1 MRPQTNVP
9 PDHVMMPAV
18 YKVRNKRREIDGVST
33 ITLAPRSEG
42 NTLPPPAPGQFAM
55 LYAFGIGEIPIS
67 YSAMPHADDQLAF
80 TIRDMGATSAALTR
94 TKRGGAVGVR
104 GPFGAGWP
112 MDRLEGRDVLIVA
125 GGLGLA
131 PLRPVISALIATGH
145 KGRSV
150 HILYGARDPEAIL
163 FLKEIAK
170 WKAPPNVHCRITV
183 DTADPDWRGNVGLVT
198 QLIQETRLCP
208 DQTTALICGPEVMMR
223 FSAEALIEQ
232 GLPPKD
238 IWLSMERNM
247 KCAVGFCGH
256 CQFGGKF
263 ICKDGPV
270 FPYDQIRR
278 DLFVREL

>member
-1 MRPQTNVP
+1 
-9 PDHVMMPAV
+9 
-18 YKVRNKRREIDGVST
+18 
-33 ITLAPRSEG
+33 
-42 NTLPPPAPGQFAM
+42 M